1 MTNVD
6 KLWKALG
13 KAIAGNAS
21 TKQVNGIAAQLN
33 RARGTRD

>member
-1 MTNVD
+1 MDRID

-21 TKQVNGIAAQLN
+21 TKQINGIAAQLD
-33 RARGTRD
+33 RVRGTRS